1 MQRKRILTILSGI
14 VLLVV
19 LAGLAYRLHG
29 WRQVQVKRK
38 ELFVY
43 FQKTSPATKR
53 IPSDAVLYANLF
65 DFKRVHSSL
74 QKTQFNKVLTHWLD
88 TGMSENH
95 TANPLLGGMLEKTIL
110 NVIGQEFVVALLPA
124 ANNNIDLLAVARLAP
139 GSDFLLKIAL
149 ATDRK
154 VKRVE
159 QGDEIFYV
167 FETKLIQ
174 YPEVYVTIKED
185 LAYASNRLER
195 VRQSSGK
202 EGSGPEFLTSLD
214 VQAIPEDTFLFL
226 QMKEPRVA
234 SLLYGSAPTF
244 HVQVSAAAQTE
255 MKTRLP
261 DLEETA
267 SQVLSFETNATQLV
281 QQPSTTY
288 VLHSIDETPA
298 SVMFL
303 GFDRPQSAR
312 IYQDAVVSRL
322 TNPAALQL
330 IQSFSLDQMDC
341 RFISSENLYLC
352 FYAQNLLIAE
362 GEKVLKLSAPK
373 LKTMKEQTAHLL
385 ANVQFRREPI
395 ERYFKLVEQSD
406 WKDFP
411 RASTFYFLSCL
422 KQVQGSVGR
431 QQNSI
436 TFEIL

>member
-1 MQRKRILTILSGI
+1 MQRKRILTILFGI
-14 VLLVV
+14 VLLAV
-19 LAGLAYRLHG
+19 LAGLAYRFYG
-29 WRQVQVKRK
+29 WRQLQIKRK

-43 FQKTSPATKR
+43 FQKISPATKR
-53 IPSDAVLYANLF
+53 IPSDAVFYLNLF
-65 DFKRVHSSL
+65 DFKRVHESL
-74 QKTQFNKVLTHWLD
+74 QNTQFNKVLNHWFD
-88 TGMSENH
+88 TGMSENND
-95 TANPLLGGMLEKTIL
+95 ANPLLGGMLEKTIL

-124 ANNNIDLLAVARLAP
+124 ADNKMDLLAVARLAP

-159 QGDEIFYV
+159 QGGDIFYI

-174 YPEVYVTIKED
+174 YPEVYVAIKED

-195 VRQSSGK
+195 IRQSSAK

-226 QMKEPRVA
+226 QMKEPTV
-234 SLLYGSAPTF
+234 SGLMYGGAPTF
-244 HVQVSAAAQTE
+244 HVQVSAPAQTE

-267 SQVLSFETNATQLV
+267 SQVLSFETNATQTV
-281 QQPSTTY
+281 QQPSMTY
-288 VLHSIDETPA
+288 VLYSIDETPG

-322 TNPAALQL
+322 TNAGETPALPLLNFDQLQ
-330 IQSFSLDQMDC
+330 C
-341 RFISSENLYLC
+341 RFISSENLHLC

-362 GEKVLKLSAPK
+362 GETVLKLSAPK
-373 LKTMKEQTAHLL
+373 LKTMKEQTAPLF

-395 ERYFKLVEQSD
+395 ERYFELVEQND
-406 WKDFP
+406 WKDFS

-422 KQVQGSVGR
+422 KQVRGSIGR